1 MEVLKWI
8 VTSWNVFMV
17 IFILWFSRG
26 LIWKRDKAATIGF
39 GVMAIMYVLAL
50 APIWR

>member
-8 VTSWNVFMV
+8 VTVWNVFMV

-26 LIWKRDKAATIGF
+26 LIWRKDKATAIGLSI
-39 GVMAIMYVLAL
+39 MAIMYVLAL